1 MALTLRTDGSSA
13 PNLVGA
19 AWWNDYYDLLTGA
32 MNDQPV
38 YLYYQPASGSN
49 PPALKLQTNGNADL
63 LKGFNSGG
71 TNVFQVD
78 SNGNVTASGTLAVTG
93 AATFSAGVT
102 VSSAVI
108 TGAHSATITIGNS
121 SGDISLSPE
130 SGHWTYLNTTASGSA
145 YVDNSGNITAPNFN
159 GYLNGS
165 ISGNSNY
172 ANSAGSAGSATN
184 ATNASNIGSIRN
196 GSATNVPIYT
206 GTNTPSSPPTGSI
219 WIKA

>member
-1 MALTLRTDGSSA
+1 MALTLRTDGSGS

-19 AWWNDYYDLLTGA
+19 AWWNDYYDLLTGT

-38 YLYYQPASGSN
+38 FLYYEPSSGTN
-49 PPALKLQTNGNADL
+49 PPTLKLQSNGNANL
-63 LKGFNSGG
+63 LAGYSS
-71 TNVFQVD
+71 TSTVVFTLD
-78 SNGNVTASGTLAVTG
+78 SNGNVVVAGTLAVTG
-93 AATFSAGVT
+93 AVTFSAGVT
-102 VSSAVI
+102 VSAAVI

-145 YVDNSGNITAPNFN
+145 YVDNAGNITAPNFT

-165 ISGNSNY
+165 ISGNANY

-184 ATNASNIGSIRN
+184 ATNANNIGSIRN
-196 GSATNVPIYT
+196 GSTTNVPIYT
-206 GTNTPSSPPTGSI
+206 GTNTPSSPPTGAI

>member
-1 MALTLRTDGSSA
+1 MALTLRTDGSGS

-19 AWWNDYYDLLTGA
+19 AWWNDYYDLLTGS

-38 YLYYQPASGSN
+38 FLYYEPSAGTN
-49 PPALKLQTNGNADL
+49 PPVLKLRSNNNTNLLEGHNSAGTTVFYIDSSGN
-63 LKGFNSGG
+63 F
-71 TNVFQVD
+71 TV
-78 SNGNVTASGTLAVTG
+78 SGTLAVTG

-102 VSSAVI
+102 VSGAVI

-121 SGDISLSPE
+121 SGDVQIAPE

-165 ISGNSNY
+165 ISGNANY
-172 ANSAGSAGSATN
+172 ANSAGSATN
-184 ATNASNIGSIRN
+184 ATNASYIGTIRN

-206 GTNTPSSPPTGSI
+206 GTSTPSGQPVGAI